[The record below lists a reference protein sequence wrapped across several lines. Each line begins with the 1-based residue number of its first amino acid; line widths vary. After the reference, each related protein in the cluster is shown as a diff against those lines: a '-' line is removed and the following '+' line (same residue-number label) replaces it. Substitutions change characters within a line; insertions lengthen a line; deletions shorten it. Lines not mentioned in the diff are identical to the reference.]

1 LAFQDVKSLL
11 YNEARRRM
19 GEPQPCVLRTL
30 TQNFRS
36 HNGLVAASAAVS
48 GVLQKLF
55 PNDVDHAVAESG
67 FFPGPRP
74 LIITH
79 SSISHIVS
87 ILLDADKA
95 DSDELEPLDFGAN
108 QVIIVRSPEAR
119 ERLYAA
125 APELKLLKA
134 VVLTIVESKG
144 LEYNDVFCVNLCA
157 DSPAQLEWRVLARA
171 ALELWDGTTKGA
183 LSDDELIQ
191 ADRHLLRPLDLDPR
205 AHAAS
210 TSAEAAAAATATP
223 RCRVMTR

>member
-1 LAFQDVKSLL
+1 
-11 YNEARRRM
+11 M

-108 QVIIVRSPEAR
+108 QVILVRSAAAR
-119 ERLYAA
+119 TALLAA
-125 APELKLLKA
+125 APELALVKA
-134 VVLTIVESKG
+134 LVLTVVEAKG
-144 LEYNDVFCVNLCA
+144 LEFNDAFLIGLP
-157 DSPAQLEWRVLARA
+157 PARAPARMALTLPPRRPVRRLARQ
-171 ALELWDGTTKGA
+171 G
-183 LSDDELIQ
+183 
-191 ADRHLLRPLDLDPR
+191 
-205 AHAAS
+205 
-210 TSAEAAAAATATP
+210 
-223 RCRVMTR
+223 